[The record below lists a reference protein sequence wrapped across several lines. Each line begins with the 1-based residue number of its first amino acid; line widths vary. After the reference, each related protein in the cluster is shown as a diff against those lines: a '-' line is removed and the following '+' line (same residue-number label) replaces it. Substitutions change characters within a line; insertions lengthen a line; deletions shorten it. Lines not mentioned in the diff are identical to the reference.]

1 MADQLARTFR
11 FRVTLNASP
20 PVPRRPAR
28 AGERQ
33 QPPAPG
39 PPLGNGAFQECSG
52 LDLEMDL
59 GEYVEGG
66 RNNGVLQR
74 AGRVKLTR
82 ITLRRGMLHPPDG
95 AVNADLWRWFADVVD
110 GVLPLRRYDGI
121 VEVLDATN
129 TRVVAKWTFD
139 RGLPAKIVGP
149 QLNAR
154 TGEVAVE
161 ELQIAHE
168 GLRLGVVS

>member
-1 MADQLARTFR
+1 MADRFARTFR

-20 PVPRRPAR
+20 PVPPPAR
-28 AGERQ
+28 AGERRE
-33 QPPAPG
+33 PPAAG
-39 PPLGNGAFQECSG
+39 APLGNGAFQECSG
-52 LDLEMDL
+52 LDLEMDV

-66 RNNGVLQR
+66 RNNGILQR

-82 ITLRRGMLHPPDG
+82 ITLRRGMLHPAG
-95 AVNADLWRWFADVVD
+95 GTVNADLWRWFADVVD
-110 GVLPLRRYDGI
+110 GVLPLRRYDGT
-121 VEVLDATN
+121 VAVLDETGG
-129 TRVVAKWTFD
+129 VVATWTFD

-168 GLRLGVVS
+168 GLRLAVVS

>member
-1 MADQLARTFR
+1 
-11 FRVTLNASP
+11 
-20 PVPRRPAR
+20 
-28 AGERQ
+28 
-33 QPPAPG
+33 
-39 PPLGNGAFQECSG
+39 
-52 LDLEMDL
+52 MDV

-74 AGRVKLTR
+74 AGRVKPAR
-82 ITLRRGMLHPPDG
+82 ITLRRGMLHPVG
-95 AVNADLWRWFADVVD
+95 GTVNTDLWRWFADVVD
-110 GVLPLRRYDGI
+110 GVLPLRRYDGT
-121 VEVLDATN
+121 VEVLDER
-129 TRVVAKWTFD
+129 TRVVASWAFV

-168 GLRLGVVS
+168 GLRLVVAG

>member
-1 MADQLARTFR
+1 VADQLARTFR

-20 PVPRRPAR
+20 PVPPRPAR
-28 AGERQ
+28 AGERRE
-33 QPPAPG
+33 PPAPG
-39 PPLGNGAFQECSG
+39 PPLGNGAFQECNG
-52 LDLEMDL
+52 LDLEMDVA
-59 GEYVEGG
+59 EYVEGG

-82 ITLRRGMLHPPDG
+82 ITLRRGMLHPADG
-95 AVNADLWRWFADVVD
+95 SVNADLWRWFADVVD
-110 GVLPLRRYDGI
+110 GVLPLRRYDGV
-121 VEVLDATN
+121 VEVHDETG
-129 TRVVAKWTFD
+129 RVVAKWTFD

-168 GLRLGVVS
+168 GLRLAVVS